1 MQSAGSYYYG
11 PTANLSDAG
20 LPEAEK
26 LDAARAAGMD
36 TVLCARDVLPPSA
49 AHGAIR
55 SFDALP

>member
-26 LDAARAAGMD
+26 LDAARAIMNKG
-36 TVLCARDVLPPSA
+36 LARA
-49 AHGAIR
+49 R
-55 SFDALP
+55 R